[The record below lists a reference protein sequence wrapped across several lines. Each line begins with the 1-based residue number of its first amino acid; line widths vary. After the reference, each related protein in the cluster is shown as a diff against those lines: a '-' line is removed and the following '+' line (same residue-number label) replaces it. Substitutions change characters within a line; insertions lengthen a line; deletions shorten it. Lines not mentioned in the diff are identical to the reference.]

1 MQYSVQYNTGDEVR
15 CRCHNM
21 STKINVILYCVTV
34 RVCVH
39 NYTIQYNIIFYA
51 WSISIPRSLVAG
63 NPCVREKRL
72 VCDIFSFDSSSHHR
86 CSRFEYRYPAEYSSW
101 QNALFLS
108 FFSTRRRRWLYTH
121 LHPVSEKNV
130 GDVLVQTQRNCLKL
144 GTGTVSYLAIAPPF
158 SP

>member
-72 VCDIFSFDSSSHHR
+72 VCDIFSFDISSHHR

-101 QNALFLS
+101 QNALFLV
-108 FFSTRRRRWLYTH
+108 FFSTRRRRW
-121 LHPVSEKNV
+121 V
-130 GDVLVQTQRNCLKL
+130 GDYPPSSCVREERRGCPGSDPTELSQTRDRHSV
-144 GTGTVSYLAIAPPF
+144 VSCHSSTF
-158 SP
+158 